1 MGQLKNILTKRNVNT
16 CDENGNT
23 LLILASS
30 NGKLEICAALLNR
43 RALVDIQNNFGWAAL
58 NVAAFH
64 GYVQVCTLLLKNNAC
79 VNQQIKDGASPLF
92 IAAQEG
98 HVHVCK
104 ILLENNAHVDQEK
117 EDGAS
122 PLFIAVERGHV
133 HVCTLLLENNA
144 HVNQPRNTGASPL
157 FIAAQEGHVHVC
169 ALLLENNAHVNQE
182 REDGASPLFIAV
194 QQGHV
199 PVCTL
204 LLENNAHVNQEMED
218 GASPLFT
225 AAQEGHVHLCTLLLD
240 NSAHVNQERNDGM
253 TPLMIA
259 SFLGHAEVCEFLL
272 LNNADINLKDENGH
286 NALFHAV
293 RQKRYDT
300 CKLLIQ
306 HGVDVNLTD
315 NNGKS
320 ILKSVNA
327 TDDENIISL
336 IRKHKHTKTVN
347 KEIEETRKH
356 LKKLEMKQILD
367 RKRQRLAQIEN
378 AKARID
384 ELKQLLLE
392 KKKERGI
399 LELHVEFLI
408 ENINDRNKGLSV
420 LTTGNSQIKLLL
432 QQQNTECQAKVNNM
446 LDKISDINQSMNKYT
461 TEIKTTEM
469 RTTEYEKQKREY
481 EFYNKRFQEGKYDKI
496 IKELNKECPICFE
509 EMLTPIKIF
518 QCSQGH
524 LLCENCFKKVSDSAK
539 VCPFCKRDVVTIP
552 IRNRALEEA
561 IENEAR
567 KDMGAA
573 NRN

>member
-1 MGQLKNILTKRNVNT
+1 MGQLKNILTKRNVNI
-16 CDENGNT
+16 CDENGYT
-23 LLILASS
+23 LLILASC

-58 NVAAFH
+58 HVAAFH
-64 GYVQVCTLLLKNNAC
+64 GYVQICTLLLKNNAC
-79 VNQQIKDGASPLF
+79 VNQQIK
-92 IAAQEG
+92 
-98 HVHVCK
+98 
-104 ILLENNAHVDQEK
+104 
-117 EDGAS
+117 
-122 PLFIAVERGHV
+122 
-133 HVCTLLLENNA
+133 
-144 HVNQPRNTGASPL
+144 
-157 FIAAQEGHVHVC
+157 
-169 ALLLENNAHVNQE
+169 
-182 REDGASPLFIAV
+182 
-194 QQGHV
+194 
-199 PVCTL
+199 
-204 LLENNAHVNQEMED
+204 D

-240 NSAHVNQERNDGM
+240 NNAHVNQERNDGM

-306 HGVDVNLTD
+306 QGVDVNLAD

-320 ILKSVNA
+320 ILESVNA
-327 TDDENIISL
+327 TDDETIISL

-356 LKKLEMKQILD
+356 LKKLQMKQILD
-367 RKRQRLAQIEN
+367 RKRQRLAEIEN
-378 AKARID
+378 AKTRID

-392 KKKERGI
+392 KKKERGT

-408 ENINDRNKGLSV
+408 ENINGRNKGLSA

-446 LDKISDINQSMNKYT
+446 MDKISDINQSINKYT

-469 RTTEYEKQKREY
+469 RTAEYEKQKREY
-481 EFYNKRFQEGKYDKI
+481 EFYNKCFQEGKYGKI

-539 VCPFCKRDVVTIP
+539 VCPFCKRDVVTTP

>member
-104 ILLENNAHVDQEK
+104 I
-117 EDGAS
+117 
-122 PLFIAVERGHV
+122 
-133 HVCTLLLENNA
+133 
-144 HVNQPRNTGASPL
+144 
-157 FIAAQEGHVHVC
+157 
-169 ALLLENNAHVNQE
+169 
-182 REDGASPLFIAV
+182 
-194 QQGHV
+194 
-199 PVCTL
+199 

-336 IRKHKHTKTVN
+336 IRKHKHAKTVN

-408 ENINDRNKGLSV
+408 ENINGRNKGLSV

>member
-16 CDENGNT
+16 CDKNGNT

-117 EDGAS
+117 E
-122 PLFIAVERGHV
+122 E
-133 HVCTLLLENNA
+133 
-144 HVNQPRNTGASPL
+144 
-157 FIAAQEGHVHVC
+157 
-169 ALLLENNAHVNQE
+169 
-182 REDGASPLFIAV
+182 GASPLFIAV

-240 NSAHVNQERNDGM
+240 SNAHVNQERNDGM

-300 CKLLIQ
+300 CKLLIH

-320 ILKSVNA
+320 ILESVNA

-336 IRKHKHTKTVN
+336 IRKHKHAKTVN

-408 ENINDRNKGLSV
+408 ENINGRNKGLSA

-446 LDKISDINQSMNKYT
+446 LDKISDINQSINKYT